1 MAKTYNLSGPISLE
15 TLSNTDALSFCAAVI
30 NAIPSY
36 SMGTASLN
44 IQAQGPAGQTSHST
58 CIKGK
63 TLQELKSALANAHS
77 APKAPEDIT
86 YDVMGRVNLVGLSWE
101 DGMGVVD
108 ATMKAIP
115 ADSLIM
121 TAMLAQME
129 TPPST

>member
-1 MAKTYNLSGPISLE
+1 MPKTYTLSGPISLE
-15 TLSNTDALSFCAAVI
+15 TLSNTDALGFCAAVI

-44 IQAQGPAGQTSHST
+44 ISAQGPAGQTSSST

-63 TLQELKSALANAHS
+63 TLDELKAALARAS
-77 APKAPEDIT
+77 GAPKAPEDIT
-86 YDVMGRVNLVGLSWE
+86 YDVMGRVNLVGLSLE
-101 DGMGVVD
+101 DGIGIID

-115 ADSLIM
+115 EDSLIM

-129 TPPST
+129 TPPA